1 MLYFYPLSRC
11 QPCNQIFLSPAKDKL
26 PNSLSTSTSRVHA
39 PPRLEDEFEARFSRG
54 RAKYRRWRRGGGR
67 GRVKPPRRALLLYTK
82 YNRSPQ
88 LSSETSEIRFDP
100 STLLLLPPN
109 RGRSSTAR
117 VARARN
123 DTRWPLRFKAPDICG
138 IKKLFP
144 MNGRRSVVSARINK

>member
-54 RAKYRRWRRGGGR
+54 RAKYRRWRGGGGR

-100 STLLLLPPN
+100 STSTSSLPIEVEARRLASLVPATIP
-109 RGRSSTAR
+109 GGLCGLKPPTSAESKSS
-117 VARARN
+117 
-123 DTRWPLRFKAPDICG
+123 FQ
-138 IKKLFP
+138 
-144 MNGRRSVVSARINK
+144 